1 MCVDLGFKFSRVSL
15 CLDTATFHHRTTCAV
30 TMINYG
36 VSMCWTVR
44 PMPASD
50 ASAFQLLKEVIEELY
65 ADRIFVAHVVSDA
78 GAGIKKGLMITAEE
92 SGIAYTVCM
101 VHSLQLCMGHIMRM
115 ENTDEILGLGK
126 NYESG
131 GHLVRHVGGRSLT
144 RSSVLWVI
152 LIGKR
157 LRQKLECFRGLSR
170 FSFIALLADSW
181 KEMIVRSPRQCE

>member
-1 MCVDLGFKFSRVSL
+1 MCVDLGVLNLSHVSL

-50 ASAFQLLKEVIEELY
+50 ASAFQLLLKEVIEELY

-78 GAGIKKGLMITAEE
+78 GAGIKKGLMIIAEE

-126 NYESG
+126 NYEKWRAPCSDT
-131 GHLVRHVGGRSLT
+131 LVVDL
-144 RSSVLWVI
+144 
-152 LIGKR
+152 
-157 LRQKLECFRGLSR
+157 
-170 FSFIALLADSW
+170 
-181 KEMIVRSPRQCE
+181 